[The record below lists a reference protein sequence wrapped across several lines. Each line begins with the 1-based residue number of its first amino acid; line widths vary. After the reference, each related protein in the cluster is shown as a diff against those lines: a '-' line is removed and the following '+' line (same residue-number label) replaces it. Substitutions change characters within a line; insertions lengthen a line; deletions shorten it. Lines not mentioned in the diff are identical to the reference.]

1 GTVVKEFEEHGKILE
16 KYDVVRRE
24 SDVEAG
30 IRFGYSANQVGF
42 GWTNAAVLDLL
53 KGLAE
58 VPPAKR

>member
-1 GTVVKEFEEHGKILE
+1 M
-16 KYDVVRRE
+16 RRE

-53 KGLAE
+53 AGLAA
-58 VPPAKR
+58 PPPSPSAKP